1 MTVLCVV
8 CAFTLTSSSS
18 NAQNSEEPLIA
29 HVRAY
34 RLDHIPVEDAERLL
48 VDLKIARDAQQIADT
63 DTLLVTADR
72 PKDLVKTSNLLNIID
87 HDHLYIM
94 NTSIFNA
101 ACPKSPVSEQ
111 ISNQLDND
119 LNDIAIGSFANPPK
133 STEEKPAAIV
143 DVHNSNLIVVAYK
156 RPVVEEIAE
165 AIDELRAS
173 SQLNLQP
180 KALAE
185 ETENKPNMP
194 QQKTLSASNKESLKS
209 TDQVGITAMPHAEKE
224 LELIITLPEKIEI
237 TALLELVGKQL
248 GLDYIYD
255 PKKVR
260 GSVTLK
266 VDEGKIKVK
275 EVYSLLESV
284 LKLKGLVMTRRGNLV
299 TIVPKAE
306 ALKYDPT
313 FYDSTEQIQAGDVI
327 VSSVFTLQHITPKTA
342 ENFLK
347 SMTLG
352 LSFNSIPK
360 TGTFIVTGYTYRM
373 SRIEEL
379 LEMIDVPGEPRKL
392 VFRQLQYTLASAVVS
407 KVKTLADKLRIV
419 PITISAKQPT
429 PSKPQT
435 AAQRRAAAR
444 RRRSRRRRPPVK
456 TKKPVVEEKKGLYLD
471 ADDRTNRITMIG
483 SQEDIDTVNSVINTL
498 DIRLQS
504 SRTIKEYK
512 LENISAEEAKDY
524 LDYFGVSEK

>member
-1 MTVLCVV
+1 M
-8 CAFTLTSSSS
+8 
-18 NAQNSEEPLIA
+18 
-29 HVRAY
+29 
-34 RLDHIPVEDAERLL
+34 
-48 VDLKIARDAQQIADT
+48 
-63 DTLLVTADR
+63 
-72 PKDLVKTSNLLNIID
+72 
-87 HDHLYIM
+87 
-94 NTSIFNA
+94 
-101 ACPKSPVSEQ
+101 
-111 ISNQLDND
+111 
-119 LNDIAIGSFANPPK
+119 
-133 STEEKPAAIV
+133 
-143 DVHNSNLIVVAYK
+143 HNSNLIIVASK
-156 RPVVEEIAE
+156 RSVVEEIVE
-165 AIDELRAS
+165 EIDELRAS

-180 KALAE
+180 KAPTE
-185 ETENKPNMP
+185 ETENKLNMP
-194 QQKTLSASNKESLKS
+194 QQKEITAPTEESLKS

-255 PKKVR
+255 PRKVR

-313 FYDSTEQIQAGDVI
+313 FYDSTEQIQAGDAI
-327 VSSVFTLQHITPKTA
+327 VASIFTLQHITPKDA
-342 ENFLK
+342 ETFLK
-347 SMTLG
+347 SMALG
-352 LSFNSIPK
+352 LSFNSVPK
-360 TGTFIVTGYTYRM
+360 TSTFIVTGYSYRM

-392 VFRQLQYTLASAVVS
+392 VFRQLQYTVASAVLS

-419 PITISAKQPT
+419 PITISAK
-429 PSKPQT
+429 KP
-435 AAQRRAAAR
+435 APPKPRRRSR
-444 RRRSRRRRPPVK
+444 RRRSRRRTPVK
-456 TKKPVVEEKKGLYLD
+456 TKKPVEKKKGIYLD
-471 ADDRTNRITMIG
+471 ADDRTNRIVMIG

-498 DIRLQS
+498 DIRLQR

>member
-1 MTVLCVV
+1 MTVFCTV
-8 CAFTLTSSSS
+8 CAFTLTSSFS

-34 RLDHIPVEDAERLL
+34 RLDHIPAEDAKRIL
-48 VDLKIARDAQQIADT
+48 VDLKIARDAQQIANT
-63 DTLLVTADR
+63 NTLVVTADS
-72 PKDLVKTSNLLNIID
+72 PEDLVKTSNLLNIID
-87 HDHLYIM
+87 TDHLYIM
-94 NTSIFNA
+94 NTSISNA
-101 ACPKSPVSEQ
+101 ACQEPPVSKQ
-111 ISNQLDND
+111 ISAQLD
-119 LNDIAIGSFANPPK
+119 NDIAIGSFANPPK
-133 STEEKPAAIV
+133 SMEEKPAAIV
-143 DVHNSNLIVVAYK
+143 DVHNSNLIVVASK
-156 RPVVEEIAE
+156 RPVVEEIVE
-165 AIDELRAS
+165 VIDELRAS
-173 SQLNLQP
+173 SQLSLQP
-180 KALAE
+180 KVPTKTTGPKSELVVKQNAATTKE
-185 ETENKPNMP
+185 KP
-194 QQKTLSASNKESLKS
+194 KS
-209 TDQVGITAMPHAEKE
+209 SDHVNITTIPHSEKE

-313 FYDSTEQIQAGDVI
+313 FYDSTDQIQAGDVI
-327 VSSVFTLQHITPKTA
+327 VTSVFTLQHITPKVA

-360 TGTFIVTGYTYRM
+360 TGTFIVTGYAYRM

-392 VFRQLQYTLASAVVS
+392 VFRQLQYTVASAVVS

-429 PSKPQT
+429 PTKPQT

-456 TKKPVVEEKKGLYLD
+456 TKKPAVEEKKGLYLD

-483 SQEDIDTVNSVINTL
+483 GQKDVDAVNSLINAL
-498 DIRLQS
+498 DVRLQD
-504 SRTIKEYK
+504 SRAIKEYK
-512 LENISAEEAKDY
+512 LQNISAEDAKNY
-524 LDYFGVSEK
+524 LRHFGITNK